1 MGAGIGISVY
11 NSLTRLISHN
21 WCFHMLRAEDVANYF
36 LAIQDTGHGEPI
48 SHLKIQKLCYYAQ
61 GISLA
66 ILEKP
71 LFFEDIE
78 HWDHGPV
85 VKTLYRKYQSY
96 AAVPIPPPEDLNLK
110 LYDRET
116 IGLLD
121 KVYQLY
127 GQDSAWE
134 LRNKTH
140 EEPPWI
146 NTPDGC
152 AITHRQLLAY
162 FQSLAPLYEDFGETD
177 REELRHLPEI
187 PQVAKDLKRGI
198 EAYKTGQMVPWDE
211 VKEELGIE

>member
-1 MGAGIGISVY
+1 
-11 NSLTRLISHN
+11 
-21 WCFHMLRAEDVANYF
+21 MLRVEDVANYF
-36 LAIQDTGHGEPI
+36 LANQDAGHGEPI
-48 SHLKIQKLCYYAQ
+48 SNLKIQKLCYYAQ

-66 ILEKP
+66 VLEKP

-78 HWDHGPV
+78 HWQHGPV
-85 VKTLYRKYQSY
+85 VPTLYQKYKSY
-96 AAVPIPPPEDLNLK
+96 VARPIPPPEDLNLK
-110 LYDRET
+110 LYDHET
-116 IGLLD
+116 IDLLD

-152 AITHRQLLAY
+152 AIIHQNIRVY
-162 FQSLAPLYEDFGETD
+162 FQSLASLYEDFGD
-177 REELRHLPEI
+177 PDLDALKHLPEI
-187 PQVAKDLKRGI
+187 PQVMKDLKRGI
-198 EAYKTGQMVPWDE
+198 TAFKSGRMVAWDE

>member
-1 MGAGIGISVY
+1 
-11 NSLTRLISHN
+11 
-21 WCFHMLRAEDVANYF
+21 MLRVEDVAHYF
-36 LAIQDTGHGEPI
+36 LANQDTGHGEPI

-78 HWDHGPV
+78 HWTHGPV
-85 VKTLYRKYQSY
+85 VPTLYRKYRSY
-96 AAVPIPPPEDLNLK
+96 VAGPIPPPENLNLK
-110 LYDRET
+110 LYSRET
-116 IGLLD
+116 IDLLD

-134 LRNKTH
+134 LRNQTH
-140 EEPPWI
+140 EESPWI

-152 AITHRQLLAY
+152 AITHQEIRTY
-162 FQSLAPLYEDFGETD
+162 FQSLAALYEDFGDSD
-177 REELRHLPEI
+177 REVLRHLPEN
-187 PQVAKDLKRGI
+187 PQVVKDLKRGI
-198 EAYKTGQMVPWDE
+198 NAFKSGQMVAWDE